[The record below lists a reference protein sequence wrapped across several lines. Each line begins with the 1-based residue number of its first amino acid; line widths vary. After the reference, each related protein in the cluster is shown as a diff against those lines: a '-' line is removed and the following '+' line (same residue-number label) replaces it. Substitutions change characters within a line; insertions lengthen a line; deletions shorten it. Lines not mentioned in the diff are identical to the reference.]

1 MAEVKVK
8 ITAQNEVRTGL
19 QQALQETQKFGQQAK
34 QAVSQ
39 GMTITPFKDDDGLGP
54 LRDIQ
59 RQARELRELARSPIE
74 AAAVQSAGGD
84 LAQTS
89 TRGASA
95 LRGLAADL
103 ATAGSAGEVFEAV
116 VRRVS
121 NAFGGLIAASAGFA
135 VGTLIRR
142 TLEDAAAG
150 VEALIDRSQG
160 LQNSFSALSSS
171 TTTFGQLSSAIR
183 GAAAEISGLEEANR
197 KLQSGFGFQI
207 ADYLSTFDL
216 STVAD
221 EATRSGAANSRAA
234 LANAIQAATLRELE
248 LAKARTQEER
258 DLIVLQAQREQ
269 SLVSARQISPQ
280 AEQRL
285 IGLFAAQD
293 QNIASLE
300 RLKAEQ
306 EISKEKEK
314 QAAAAERE
322 AQQEARRLA
331 DEQQRISK
339 RRRDFDQQIALSSAK
354 LRGDKA
360 AQEDILQQQDVDRVL
375 EGDGTTE
382 QAAMLAASNSL
393 QRQVDAVLASQNV
406 GLSGSSGASALQRI
420 GFASGEFFD
429 ARSKKDPAEATER
442 AVGVAREILNLLK
455 KGEPLV
461 LPASS

>member
-89 TRGASA
+89 ARGASA

-150 VEALIDRSQG
+150 VESLIDRSQG
-160 LQNSFSALSSS
+160 LQNSFSALSSA
-171 TTTFGQLSSAIR
+171 TTTFEQLSSAIS
-183 GAAAEISGLEEANR
+183 GAAAEINGLEEANR
-197 KLQSGFGFQI
+197 QLQSGFGFQI

-216 STVAD
+216 STITD
-221 EATRSGAANSRAA
+221 EATRSGIANSRAA

-269 SLVSARQISPQ
+269 SLVKARQISPQ

-285 IGLFAAQD
+285 IGLFSAQD
-293 QNIASLE
+293 QNMASLE

-306 EISKEKEK
+306 AISKEKEK
-314 QAAAAERE
+314 QVAAAERE
-322 AQQEARRLA
+322 AKQEAKRLA
-331 DEQQRISK
+331 DEQQRSK
-339 RRRDFDQQIALSSAK
+339 RRRDFDQQIAFSSAK

-360 AQEDILQQQDVDRVL
+360 AQEDILQQQDMDRVL

-382 QAAMLAASNSL
+382 QAAMIAASNFL

>member
-89 TRGASA
+89 ARGASA

-150 VEALIDRSQG
+150 VESLIDRSQG
-160 LQNSFSALSSS
+160 LQNSFSALSSA
-171 TTTFGQLSSAIR
+171 TTTFEQLSSAIS
-183 GAAAEISGLEEANR
+183 GAAAEINGLEEANR
-197 KLQSGFGFQI
+197 QLQSGFGFQI

-216 STVAD
+216 STITD
-221 EATRSGAANSRAA
+221 EATRSGIANSRAA

-269 SLVSARQISPQ
+269 SLVKARQISPQ

-285 IGLFAAQD
+285 IGLFSAQD
-293 QNIASLE
+293 QNMASLE

-306 EISKEKEK
+306 AISKEKEK
-314 QAAAAERE
+314 QVAAAERE
-322 AQQEARRLA
+322 AKQEAKRLA
-331 DEQQRISK
+331 DEQQRSK
-339 RRRDFDQQIALSSAK
+339 RRRDFDQQIAFSSAK

-382 QAAMLAASNSL
+382 QAAMIAASNFL

>member
-89 TRGASA
+89 ARGASA

-160 LQNSFSALSSS
+160 LQNSFSALSSP
-171 TTTFGQLSSAIR
+171 TTTFEQLSSAIR

-221 EATRSGAANSRAA
+221 EATRSGTANSRAA
-234 LANAIQAATLRELE
+234 LANAIQAATLRELQ

-269 SLVSARQISPQ
+269 SLVKARQISPQ

-306 EISKEKEK
+306 QITKEKEK
-314 QAAAAERE
+314 QAALESGTRAGNVPRGRLLGPGNIEGIRELERERE
-322 AQQEARRLA
+322 AAQRELGPQFGPGTQQAAEGGFRIDAANFAREQQEEALKLA
-331 DEQQRISK
+331 EQQSK
-339 RRRDFDQQIALSSAK
+339 QTAFGGDF
-354 LRGDKA
+354 
-360 AQEDILQQQDVDRVL
+360 
-375 EGDGTTE
+375 
-382 QAAMLAASNSL
+382 
-393 QRQVDAVLASQNV
+393 
-406 GLSGSSGASALQRI
+406 GASALQRV
-420 GFASGEFFD
+420 GGASTEFF
-429 ARSKKDPAEATER
+429 RVRGESQQEQQKRATEFLKQ
-442 AVGVAREILNLLK
+442 ILQELK

-461 LPASS
+461 LGGSR

>member
-1 MAEVKVK
+1 
-8 ITAQNEVRTGL
+8 
-19 QQALQETQKFGQQAK
+19 
-34 QAVSQ
+34 
-39 GMTITPFKDDDGLGP
+39 
-54 LRDIQ
+54 
-59 RQARELRELARSPIE
+59 
-74 AAAVQSAGGD
+74 
-84 LAQTS
+84 
-89 TRGASA
+89 
-95 LRGLAADL
+95 
-103 ATAGSAGEVFEAV
+103 
-116 VRRVS
+116 
-121 NAFGGLIAASAGFA
+121 
-135 VGTLIRR
+135 LIRR

-150 VEALIDRSQG
+150 VESLIDRSQG
-160 LQNSFSALSSS
+160 LQNSFSALSSA
-171 TTTFGQLSSAIR
+171 TTTFEQLSSAIS
-183 GAAAEISGLEEANR
+183 GAAAEINGLEEANR
-197 KLQSGFGFQI
+197 QLQSGFGFQI

-216 STVAD
+216 STITD
-221 EATRSGAANSRAA
+221 EATRSGIANSRAA

-269 SLVSARQISPQ
+269 SLVKARQISPQ

-285 IGLFAAQD
+285 IGLFSAQD
-293 QNIASLE
+293 QNMASLE

-306 EISKEKEK
+306 AISKEKEK
-314 QAAAAERE
+314 QVAAAERE
-322 AQQEARRLA
+322 AKQEAKRLA
-331 DEQQRISK
+331 DEQQRSK
-339 RRRDFDQQIALSSAK
+339 RRRDFDQQIAFSSAK

-382 QAAMLAASNSL
+382 QAAMIAASNFL

>member
-150 VEALIDRSQG
+150 VESLIDRSQG
-160 LQNSFSALSSS
+160 LQNSFSALSSA
-171 TTTFGQLSSAIR
+171 TTTFEQLSSAIS
-183 GAAAEISGLEEANR
+183 GAAAEINGLEEANR
-197 KLQSGFGFQI
+197 QLQSGFGFQI

-216 STVAD
+216 STITD
-221 EATRSGAANSRAA
+221 EATRSGIANSRAA

-269 SLVSARQISPQ
+269 SLVKARQISPQ

-285 IGLFAAQD
+285 IGLFSAQD
-293 QNIASLE
+293 QNMASLE

-306 EISKEKEK
+306 AISKEKEK
-314 QAAAAERE
+314 QVAAAERE
-322 AQQEARRLA
+322 AKQEAKRLA
-331 DEQQRISK
+331 DEQQRSK
-339 RRRDFDQQIALSSAK
+339 RRRDFDQQISFSSAK

-375 EGDGTTE
+375 EGDGTFE

>member
-150 VEALIDRSQG
+150 VESLIDRSQG
-160 LQNSFSALSSS
+160 LQNSFSALSSA
-171 TTTFGQLSSAIR
+171 TTTFEQLSSAIS
-183 GAAAEISGLEEANR
+183 GAAAEINGLEEANR
-197 KLQSGFGFQI
+197 QLQSGFGFQI

-216 STVAD
+216 STITD
-221 EATRSGAANSRAA
+221 EATRSGVANSRAA

-269 SLVSARQISPQ
+269 SLVKARQISPQ

-285 IGLFAAQD
+285 IGLFSAQD
-293 QNIASLE
+293 QNMASLE

-306 EISKEKEK
+306 AISKEKEK
-314 QAAAAERE
+314 QVAAAERE
-322 AQQEARRLA
+322 AKQEAKRLA
-331 DEQQRISK
+331 DEQQRSK
-339 RRRDFDQQIALSSAK
+339 RRRDFDQQIAFSSAK

-382 QAAMLAASNSL
+382 QAAMIAASNFL